1 MVRLPLVL
9 AAALPAFAAATGF
22 AGMGFESAAQ
32 AEGLLGVVPA
42 APAPRQ
48 AGPGASPPAPGSP
61 GAAIKP
67 FYEHYGLELDPAERG
82 RFVDPARTVLDKND
96 VLRKS
101 GQGDCLDPNM
111 ALDNVAGHRAEIDR
125 TFRMLEAVEGDQ
137 ARVVVAFV
145 EAGAPHR
152 LEWKLRKVGD
162 DWKIADLLS
171 VTGEWALS
179 QYWCE

>member
-1 MVRLPLVL
+1 MRLPLVL
-9 AAALPAFAAATGF
+9 AAALPAFAAATGL
-22 AGMGFESAAQ
+22 AGTGFEVAAR
-32 AEGLLGVVPA
+32 AEGLLGAAPA

-48 AGPGASPPAPGSP
+48 DGPSAAAPAPGSP

-67 FYEHYGLELDPAERG
+67 FYERYGLELDPAERS

-96 VLRKS
+96 ILRKS

-111 ALDNVAGHRAEIDR
+111 ALDNVAADRTEIDR

-137 ARVVVAFV
+137 ARVVVAFM

-152 LEWKLRKVGD
+152 LQWKLRKVGD

-179 QYWCE
+179 QYQCE

>member
-1 MVRLPLVL
+1 MRPSLVL
-9 AAALPAFAAATGF
+9 AVAALPALVAATGF
-22 AGMGFESAAQ
+22 EGIGFPAVARV
-32 AEGLLGVVPA
+32 EGLLGSAPPPA
-42 APAPRQ
+42 RQDNLPAP
-48 AGPGASPPAPGSP
+48 PPAPGSP

-67 FYEHYGLELDPAERG
+67 FYEHYGLELDPAERN
-82 RFVDPARTVLDKND
+82 RFTDPARTVLDKND

-111 ALDNVAGHRAEIDR
+111 ALDNAVADKAEIGR
-125 TFRMLEAVEGDQ
+125 TLRMLEAVEGDQ

-152 LEWKLRKVGD
+152 LEWKLKRVGG

-179 QYWCE
+179 QYQCE